1 MNDFYKLNKNEVLK
15 NFEIDENKGVETKN
29 LNKLIEKYGRNVL
42 EVGKDLSFLE
52 LYFKQV
58 KSFLNLLLLFLI
70 FFAFAVWYKTQN
82 VEYLMDSI
90 IIFVIFLINTTI
102 GAYQNY
108 SSRKIAK
115 TLSKMLNSIVNILRD
130 GKEIQINSK
139 DLVCGDIIFL
149 KGGDKIPADCYI
161 LNSDNLKVDESILT
175 GESVS
180 VNKKADKIEKNVEI
194 VEQNNMLFMNTF
206 VVSGDVK
213 AIVVNTGLNTQIGK
227 ISQNLKV
234 SKKKISFL
242 DEIDDASKVI
252 SKFAIFLIVIVSIVL
267 LLKGFDFI
275 GVFLIASALVI
286 GSVPEGL
293 PAIVVFLLSKS
304 VHSLAK
310 RNILVKEMGLLETLG
325 SINILCTDKT
335 GTLTTNMMGVKMLYT
350 NFNVYDKIEDVDN
363 FYLDK
368 LANIICLANEAEFVD
383 NDFKGEAEDIG
394 LIHFIKN
401 KYDYK
406 QIRSKNK
413 IDEFEPFSSETRYV
427 FAKSDGVMYKKGAF
441 EVVLDD
447 CKYILKKGKVERITS
462 KEIDSIKDAAKS
474 FTNQALR
481 LIAFSYKVN
490 NKNIFVGFVGLYDKP
505 KEGIDK
511 TIKTLY
517 SSGIDVKMITG
528 DNLNTALAIAKECGF
543 ESPKGIEFKD
553 IKDLPENE
561 FKKKILECNV
571 FGRVMPEFKEK
582 IVEVLQ
588 QEGNRVAITG
598 DGVNDTIAL
607 RNAEVGIVMASGSDI
622 AKESSDMILL
632 NNNFNEIPNAI
643 KEGRGIFANIRKVIN
658 YLLTANLA
666 EVLTI
671 FIASFLGIIP
681 FTAIQ
686 ILWVN
691 FVTDI
696 FPALSLGV
704 DKFNKNIMEEK
715 PNGKKEIILNLRIK
729 LLTLF
734 ISIKKVIL
742 IFIVY
747 YLAYYYFSDRSVIFA
762 QTASFTWLVL
772 THFIRIAAIRFD
784 EKISLFTNK
793 YVVMSV
799 MGVVILQLI
808 ILYTPIRTLF
818 KVVTIPAGF
827 WIVLVSAVLIGVFL
841 AKLIACYVDYLVAK
855 NNFKQN

>member
-1 MNDFYKLNKNEVLK
+1 MDNLYNLNKKKILEYFKV
-15 NFEIDENKGVETKN
+15 DENKGIETSN
-29 LNKLIEKYGRNVL
+29 LNKLQEKYGKNIL
-42 EVGKDLSFLE
+42 EVGEDLSFFK
-52 LYFKQV
+52 LYINQV

-70 FFAFAVWYKTQN
+70 FFAFVVWYSTQN
-82 VEYLMDSI
+82 FEYLMDSI
-90 IIFVIFLINTTI
+90 IIFVIFLINTII

-115 TLSKMLNSIVNILRD
+115 TLSKMLNSTVNVLRD
-130 GKEIQINSK
+130 GKEIEIDSK
-139 DLVCGDIIFL
+139 NLVCSDIIFL

-161 LNSDNLKVDESILT
+161 LESNNLKVDESILT

-180 VNKKADKIEKNVEI
+180 VSKKADKIEKTVEI
-194 VEQNNMLFMNTF
+194 VEQTNMLFMNTF
-206 VVSGDVK
+206 VVSGDAKV
-213 AIVVNTGLNTQIGK
+213 IVVKTGLNTQIGQ
-227 ISQNLKV
+227 IAQNLKV

-252 SKFAIFLIVIVSIVL
+252 SKFAISLIVIVSIVL
-267 LLKGFDFI
+267 ILKGFNFI
-275 GVFLIASALVI
+275 EVFLVASALVI

-310 RNILVKEMGLLETLG
+310 NNILVKEMGLLETLG

-335 GTLTTNMMGVKMLYT
+335 GTLTTNMMSVKKLYT
-350 NFNVYDKIEDVDN
+350 NLNEYEKVDDVDE

-368 LANIICLANEAEFVD
+368 LTKIICLANEAEFVD

-394 LIHFIKN
+394 LINLIKN
-401 KYDYK
+401 KYNYN
-406 QIRSKNK
+406 QIRSNNP

-427 FAKSDGVMYKKGAF
+427 FAKSDGIMYKKGAL

-447 CKYILKKGKVERITS
+447 CDYILKNNKVEKITPNDINFIENAS
-462 KEIDSIKDAAKS
+462 KN

-505 KEGIDK
+505 KDGIDK

-543 ESPKGIEFKD
+543 KSPNGIEFKD

-588 QEGNRVAITG
+588 NEGNRVAITG

-607 RNAEVGIVMASGSDI
+607 RNADVGIVMESGSDI

-643 KEGRGIFANIRKVIN
+643 REGRGIFANIRRVIN

-666 EVLTI
+666 EVLVV
-671 FIASFLGIIP
+671 FFASFVGIVP

-704 DKFNKNIMEEK
+704 DKINKNIMSEK
-715 PNGKKEIILNLRIK
+715 PQGKNETILNMRVK

-742 IFIVY
+742 IFIIY
-747 YLAYYYFSDRSVIFA
+747 YLAYYYFSDKNIIFA
-762 QTASFTWLVL
+762 QTAAFTWLVL

-784 EKISLFTNK
+784 EKVSLLTNK
-793 YVVMSV
+793 YVVISV
-799 MGVVILQLI
+799 IGVVLLQLVLI
-808 ILYTPIRTLF
+808 YTPLSTLF
-818 KVVTIPAGF
+818 KIVTIPAEF
-827 WIVLVSAVLIGVFL
+827 WGVLIVTVLIGVFF
-841 AKLIACYVDYLVAK
+841 AKLISNLVDYLVK
-855 NNFKQN
+855 EESD